1 MSADRPNLIK
11 HLEFIQVTIVRMAA
25 NSFVIRGWTVT
36 LVAAILAFTSK
47 DANSNAA
54 SIALIP
60 AIMFWSLDAYY
71 LRTEREFRALYDQ
84 VRQNPPKD
92 DLEVDFSLDVSK
104 VKTKTAGTL
113 RVAFTRT
120 LAPFYL
126 ALIGVILAVWLL
138 APKLMGGNS

>member
-11 HLEFIQVTIVRMAA
+11 HLEFIQITIVRMAA
-25 NSFVIRGWTVT
+25 NSFVIKGWTVT

-71 LRTEREFRALYDQ
+71 LRTEREYRALYDQ

-92 DLEVDFSLDVSK
+92 DLEVDFSLDISN

-126 ALIGVILAVWLL
+126 ALIGVIFAVWLL

>member
-11 HLEFIQVTIVRMAA
+11 HLEFIQITIVRMAA
-25 NSFVIRGWTVT
+25 NSFVIKGWTVT

-104 VKTKTAGTL
+104 VETKTSGTL

-120 LAPFYL
+120 LAPFYI
-126 ALIGVILAVWLL
+126 ALIAVILAVWLL
-138 APKLMGGNS
+138 APRLLGGTS

>member
-11 HLEFIQVTIVRMAA
+11 HLEFIQITIVRMAA
-25 NSFVIRGWTVT
+25 NSFVIKGWTVT

-92 DLEVDFSLDVSK
+92 DLDVDFSLDVSK
-104 VKTKTAGTL
+104 LKAKTAGTL

-126 ALIGVILAVWLL
+126 ALIAVIFAVWLL
-138 APKLMGGNS
+138 APKLLGGS

>member
-1 MSADRPNLIK
+1 MSTDRQNLVK

-25 NSFVIRGWTVT
+25 NSFVIKGWTVT

-60 AIMFWSLDAYY
+60 AIMFWGLDAYY
-71 LRTEREFRALYDQ
+71 LRTEREFRALYDH

-92 DLEVDFSLDVSK
+92 DSDVDFSLDVSS
-104 VKTKTAGTL
+104 VKTKTASTL

-120 LAPFYL
+120 LAPFYIVL
-126 ALIGVILAVWLL
+126 VAVIVAVWLL
-138 APKLMGGNS
+138 APIFLGGTS